1 MTKRIFRSIMLVT
14 AVCMVTGLAFL
25 MGILYHFFEN
35 QLEKELRAEASYLEI
50 AVEQNGESALEN
62 LPKNSARVTWIAE
75 DGTVIFDNKA
85 EASQMSNHSN
95 RKEVTDAQK
104 NGAGTSVRKSDTLGE
119 QTVYYAKK
127 LADNSVLR
135 ISSNQYTVVALL
147 KEMILPALCVL
158 ILMVILG
165 AFFASRLSKHIVT
178 PLNELDLEH
187 PEEVDTYDEI
197 APFITKINKQ
207 QKTIQ
212 KQLLDAR
219 RQQEEFQIITKHM
232 KEGLLVIDSQT
243 DLLSSNTSALELLDA
258 DQVKDKQSVLSLNR
272 SEVFETAIDR
282 VLTGEHVESILEIGE
297 RHCQICANPV
307 FDKENVAGAVILLI
321 DVTEKMQRDSLRREF
336 TANVSH
342 ELKTP
347 LTSISGFA
355 EIIQSGF
362 VKQEDVKKFAGKIF
376 DETQRLVTL
385 VEDTIKISQ
394 LDEGC
399 QPYQRE
405 KVDIYNLAKDVLDRL
420 KESAEKAQVHL
431 NLEGEHAQID
441 TVMPI
446 LDEIVS
452 NLCDN
457 AIKYNKKGGS
467 VTVTV
472 LNARN
477 QLCLSVRDTGI
488 GITAAEKSR
497 VFERFYRVDKSH
509 SKEIGGTGLG
519 LSIVKH
525 GAAYLGAKIEL
536 ESAIDKGS
544 TFRLIWQK

>member
-25 MGILYHFFEN
+25 MGILYHFFGN

-147 KEMILPALCVL
+147 KEMILPAFCVL

-272 SEVFETAIDR
+272 SEAFETAIDR

-385 VEDTIKISQ
+385 VEDIIKISQ

-399 QPYQRE
+399 HPYQKE
-405 KVDIYNLAKDVLDRL
+405 KIDIYNLAKVVLDRL

-431 NLEGEHAQID
+431 NLEGEHAQLE

-446 LDEIVS
+446 LDEIIS